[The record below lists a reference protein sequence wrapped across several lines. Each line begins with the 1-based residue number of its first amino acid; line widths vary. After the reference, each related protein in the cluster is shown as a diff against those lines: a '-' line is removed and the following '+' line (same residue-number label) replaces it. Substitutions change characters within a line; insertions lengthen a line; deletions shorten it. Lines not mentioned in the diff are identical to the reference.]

1 MREPCMDLAEVKKQ
15 IMELKGRDIEMA
27 VNHGRKKITHYQG
40 VIEDI
45 YNSVFVV
52 RLQNNAK
59 TEKENAKNKLMEAEK
74 SIEHIDEEI
83 KQKLSEASIKGDDI
97 AKQILANTNE
107 KVDLIEKN
115 ISRVISAEEKTL
127 SAKMTQKTL
136 DASIE
141 LAKQHIKSLLKDNI
155 DLHNKF
161 IDESIDSIDR
171 V

>member
-1 MREPCMDLAEVKKQ
+1 MNELANFWNIIVESNTFNFAVLLLIFAILYKKLN
-15 IMELKGRDIEMA
+15 ISNTVE
-27 VNHGRKKITHYQG
+27 KIKQD
-40 VIEDI
+40 VINTI
-45 YNSVFVV
+45 
-52 RLQNNAK
+52 NNAK

-127 SAKMTQKTL
+127 SAQMTQKTL

-141 LAKQHIKSLLKDNI
+141 LAKQHIKSLLKDYM

>member
-1 MREPCMDLAEVKKQ
+1 MNFYTDLHIHSKYSRATSKNLTLEELAIWAKK
-15 IMELKGRDIEMA
+15 KGLSLIGTGDF
-27 VNHGRKKITHYQG
+27 THPAW
-40 VIEDI
+40 
-45 YNSVFVV
+45 F
-52 RLQNNAK
+52 
-59 TEKENAKNKLMEAEK
+59 
-74 SIEHIDEEI
+74 EEI

-127 SAKMTQKTL
+127 SAQMTQKTL

-141 LAKQHIKSLLKDNI
+141 LAKQHIKSLLKDNM

>member
-1 MREPCMDLAEVKKQ
+1 MNELANFWNIIVESNTFNFAVLLLIFAILYKKLN
-15 IMELKGRDIEMA
+15 ISNTVE
-27 VNHGRKKITHYQG
+27 KIKQD
-40 VIEDI
+40 VINTI
-45 YNSVFVV
+45 
-52 RLQNNAK
+52 NNAK

-115 ISRVISAEEKTL
+115 ISRVISAEKTL
-127 SAKMTQKTL
+127 SAQMTQKTL

-141 LAKQHIKSLLKDNI
+141 LAKQHIKSLLKDNM

>member
-1 MREPCMDLAEVKKQ
+1 MNELANFWNIIVESNTFNFAVLLLIFAILYKKLN
-15 IMELKGRDIEMA
+15 ISNT
-27 VNHGRKKITHYQG
+27 V
-40 VIEDI
+40 
-45 YNSVFVV
+45 
-52 RLQNNAK
+52 
-59 TEKENAKNKLMEAEK
+59 EK
-74 SIEHIDEEI
+74 I
-83 KQKLSEASIKGDDI
+83 KQDVI
-97 AKQILANTNE
+97 NTINNE

-127 SAKMTQKTL
+127 SAQMTQKTL

-141 LAKQHIKSLLKDNI
+141 LAKQHIKSLLKDNM

>member
-1 MREPCMDLAEVKKQ
+1 MNELANFWNIIVESNTFNFAVLLLIFAILYKKLN
-15 IMELKGRDIEMA
+15 ISNTVE
-27 VNHGRKKITHYQG
+27 KIKQD
-40 VIEDI
+40 VINTI
-45 YNSVFVV
+45 
-52 RLQNNAK
+52 NNAK

-127 SAKMTQKTL
+127 SAQMTQ
-136 DASIE
+136 
-141 LAKQHIKSLLKDNI
+141 
-155 DLHNKF
+155 
-161 IDESIDSIDR
+161 
-171 V
+171 

>member
-1 MREPCMDLAEVKKQ
+1 MNELANFWNIIVESNTFNFAVLLLIFAILYKKLN
-15 IMELKGRDIEMA
+15 ISNTVE
-27 VNHGRKKITHYQG
+27 KIKQD
-40 VIEDI
+40 VINTI
-45 YNSVFVV
+45 
-52 RLQNNAK
+52 NNAK

-115 ISRVISAEEKTL
+115 ISRVISAEEK
-127 SAKMTQKTL
+127 
-136 DASIE
+136 
-141 LAKQHIKSLLKDNI
+141 SLLKDNM

>member
-1 MREPCMDLAEVKKQ
+1 MNELANFWNIIVESNTFNFAVLLLIFAILYKKLN
-15 IMELKGRDIEMA
+15 ISNTVE
-27 VNHGRKKITHYQG
+27 KIKQD
-40 VIEDI
+40 VINTI
-45 YNSVFVV
+45 
-52 RLQNNAK
+52 NNAK

-127 SAKMTQKTL
+127 SAQMTQKTL

-141 LAKQHIKSLLKDNI
+141 LAKQYIKSLLKDNM

>member
-1 MREPCMDLAEVKKQ
+1 MNELANFWNIIVESNTFNFAVLLLIFAILYKKLN
-15 IMELKGRDIEMA
+15 ISNIVE
-27 VNHGRKKITHYQG
+27 KIKQD
-40 VIEDI
+40 VINTI
-45 YNSVFVV
+45 
-52 RLQNNAK
+52 NNAK

-127 SAKMTQKTL
+127 SAQMTQKTL

-141 LAKQHIKSLLKDNI
+141 LAKQHIKSLLKDNM

>member
-1 MREPCMDLAEVKKQ
+1 MNELANFWNIIVESNTFNFAVLLLIFAILYKKLN
-15 IMELKGRDIEMA
+15 ISNTVE
-27 VNHGRKKITHYQG
+27 KIKQD
-40 VIEDI
+40 VINTI
-45 YNSVFVV
+45 
-52 RLQNNAK
+52 NNAK

-127 SAKMTQKTL
+127 

-141 LAKQHIKSLLKDNI
+141 LAKQHIKSLLKDNM